1 MAQMALDVYI
11 GGKQAGVLVQDE
23 SGLLSFEYR
32 RSYRGVN
39 LGGVQVT
46 LPRRT

>member
-11 GGKQAGVLVQDE
+11 GGKQAGVLAQDE
-23 SGLLSFEYR
+23 SGSLSFEYR

-39 LGGVQVT
+39 LGDVRVA
-46 LPRRT
+46 LPR